1 MTCAN
6 GSQVAREEDNRWIA
20 CEMEAGVAAIGDGG
34 VDCVQRRADHDQ
46 RAGIERLAVAESE
59 IIAHGILR
67 ASSGSPARHP
77 GPPPPRLHS
86 AGVSLT
92 MSAAHCQTDERRVG
106 AAGGRARCSR
116 WWPCIQKKSKKHT

>member
-20 CEMEAGVAAIGDGG
+20 FEIEAGVAAIGDGG

-67 ASSGSPARHP
+67 ASSGSPARNP
-77 GPPPPRLHS
+77 GPPPPRLPS
-86 AGVSLT
+86 AGVSLR
-92 MSAAHCQTDERRVG
+92 SAENTTEIQSLL
-106 AAGGRARCSR
+106 SR
-116 WWPCIQKKSKKHT
+116 